1 MIRGRIKTKVPLT
14 KYFNLLNVYLRP
26 QIKKVMLL
34 VVLILIST
42 FLSVINP
49 QILKYY
55 IDTVLGPN
63 FTDTSILTTAVLIYI
78 SIAIV
83 AQLLVIIAVYIGQD
97 LAWTST
103 NNLRFE
109 LLNHCLDL
117 DMGFHNSKKPGSMV
131 ERIDG
136 DVLMLS
142 TFFSTLTLYLG
153 RNVLLIISILVA
165 LFIESWIIGLV
176 FTVFT
181 ILGLYFMTISSKP
194 AIKHWG
200 KVREATAE
208 TYGYIEE
215 RISGK
220 EDILALGAEDNTMS
234 GFHGL
239 AKTQYEVGMKAL
251 ISSSFVRIVI
261 FAIVGISTTLVY
273 MAGVPLVTS
282 GAITLGG
289 IFLIADYIR
298 LLSNPIINI
307 GFQAQELQQA
317 DASINRVAELF
328 DTKTNLENNGIE
340 KINDK
345 ALGITFKNLSFE
357 YVENEPVLEDISL
370 EIEANTSLGLI
381 GKTGS
386 GKTTL
391 SRLIF
396 RLYDPQKG
404 EIVIEG
410 RNIKQYPL
418 KELRDKIAVVTQTV
432 ELFNGTLRDN
442 ITLFDRSIPDE
453 SVIKVIKNVGLE
465 SWLKGLKNGLDTE
478 ITAGNGFSAGEA
490 QLIAFTRVFLRNP
503 KIVILDEASS
513 RLDPATE
520 VLIDRAVV
528 KLLENRTSIIIAHRL
543 ATLNQVDT
551 IAILDQG
558 KIVETGERKELE
570 KDKNSKFAKLLETD
584 VLEVSV

>member
-1 MIRGRIKTKVPLT
+1 
-14 KYFNLLNVYLRP
+14 
-26 QIKKVMLL
+26 MLL

-63 FTDTSILTTAVLIYI
+63 FTDVSILTTAVLIYI

-83 AQLLVIIAVYIGQD
+83 AQLLVIVAVYIGQD

-109 LLNHCLDL
+109 LLDHCIDL

-153 RNVLLIISILVA
+153 RNVLLIIAILVA

-176 FTVFT
+176 FTIFT
-181 ILGLYFMTISSKP
+181 IIGLYFMTISSKP

-220 EDILALGAEDNTMS
+220 EDILALGAEDYTMS
-234 GFHGL
+234 GFHDL
-239 AKTQYEVGMKAL
+239 AKTQYDVGMKAL

-289 IFLIADYIR
+289 IFLVADYIR

-328 DTKTNLENNGIE
+328 DTKTNLENKGTE

-345 ALGITFKNLSFE
+345 PLSITFKNLSFE

-370 EIEANTSLGLI
+370 QIEANTSLGLI

-396 RLYDPQKG
+396 RLYDPQEG
-404 EIVIEG
+404 EIIIEG

-442 ITLFDRSIPDE
+442 ITLFDKSIPDE
-453 SVIKVIKNVGLE
+453 SVISVIKNVGLE
-465 SWLKGLKNGLDTE
+465 SWLEGLKNGLDTE

-551 IAILDQG
+551 IAILEQG
-558 KIVETGERKELE
+558 KIVETGGRKELA
-570 KDKNSKFAKLLETD
+570 KDKNSKFSQLLKTD
-584 VLEVSV
+584 VLEVLV